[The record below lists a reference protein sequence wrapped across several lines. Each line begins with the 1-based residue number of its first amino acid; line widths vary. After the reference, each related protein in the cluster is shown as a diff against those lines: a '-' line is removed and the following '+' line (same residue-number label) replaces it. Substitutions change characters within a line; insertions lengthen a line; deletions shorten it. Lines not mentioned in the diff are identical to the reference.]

1 MLNFDGRDEMK
12 NASLF
17 CVVLVLVVAGWSGMA
32 LADKSAAT
40 IEGPASAAKGAEITV
55 KITVTH
61 SANSATHYTEWVK
74 VTANGKEI
82 GRWNFTSSQRPE
94 AATFTKEV
102 KVTIVETTEIKAEA
116 NCNVHGGK
124 GPSTLKI
131 SVK

>member
-1 MLNFDGRDEMK
+1 MRKIG
-12 NASLF
+12 LF
-17 CVVLVLVVAGWSGMA
+17 LMALLLVIGVFHGMA
-32 LADKSAAT
+32 LADKAAAT
-40 IEGPASAAKGAEITV
+40 IEGPTSAAKGSEVTV

-94 AATFTKEV
+94 GATFTKEV
-102 KVTIVETTEIKAEA
+102 KVTVADTTEIKAEA

>member
-1 MLNFDGRDEMK
+1 MK
-12 NASLF
+12 NKSLF
-17 CVVLVLVVAGWSGMA
+17 CIVLVLVVAGWSGMA
-32 LADKSAAT
+32 LADKAAAA
-40 IEGPASAAKGAEITV
+40 IEGPASASKGAEVTLKV
-55 KITVTH
+55 TVTH

-82 GRWNFTSSQRPE
+82 ARWNFTSSQRPE
-94 AATFTKEV
+94 GATFTKEV
-102 KVTIVETTEIKAEA
+102 KVTVADTTEIKAEA

>member
-1 MLNFDGRDEMK
+1 MRRVHL
-12 NASLF
+12 LWI
-17 CVVLVLVVAGWSGMA
+17 LVLLAVGLFSGVAF
-32 LADKSAAT
+32 ADKSIAT
-40 IEGPASAAKGAEITV
+40 VEGPTSAAKGSEVTV

-102 KVTIVETTEIKAEA
+102 KVTLADTTEIKAEA
-116 NCNVHGGK
+116 NCNVHGSK